1 MRSNA
6 CRRRISRCRRRS
18 AAATLT
24 SPPSCG
30 SCPRCAYT
38 WRWGAW
44 PTMRSSWR
52 AGSRAGA
59 TCSHTDANTCS
70 RERNACSIRIIAAA
84 TTPRPDGSPRRCSQL
99 SWRGPASSPA
109 SSCPRRCRLLRK
121 PPAMFDPK
129 EFIASLPRRPG
140 VYRMFGAARELL
152 YVGKARSLKDRVGTY
167 FAAGNV
173 HPKVQA
179 LTAQIDAIEVT
190 VTNSET
196 EALLLEYNLIKAH
209 KPRFNVVLRDDKS
222 FPYIHLYVE
231 HEFPRLEFYRGAKS
245 APGRYFGPFPSA
257 GAVRDT
263 LNQLQ
268 KLFRIRNCRD
278 SFFANR
284 SRPCLQHQIGR
295 CSAPCVGLITREG
308 YAQDMAAAVKV
319 LEGRSDEVNAELQAR
334 MEEAGERL
342 QFELA
347 ARIRD
352 QLAALKR
359 IQAQQV
365 VTAEGHRD
373 VDVFAIVGEAGE
385 YAVSVMLVRGGRNL
399 GTTSYF
405 PRAALAEAGEAL
417 ASFVMQYY
425 ASAEAPAQ
433 VLLGTPLEEAA
444 SLAELL
450 SSRTGRAVEV
460 RHPLRGMAVRWV
472 ELTRENAVQALR
484 MRFAQRQGMEEML
497 LDLSEVLDLPEPP
510 ARMECFDISHTGGEG
525 TVASCVVF
533 GPEGPLKKEY
543 RRFNISGV
551 TAGDLLLI
559 DGGAGQISQVH
570 AVLAELGYGDL
581 TLVGVAKG
589 PDRRPGQERLF
600 VHGAAAP
607 VTPAGHS
614 PAARLIQR
622 IRDEAHRFAISGHR
636 RKRARRYNESVL
648 EVVPGLGPA
657 KRRALLKHFGG
668 LQGVMRA
675 GVADLTQVAG
685 IGATL
690 ARSLYDHLHPGS

>member
-1 MRSNA
+1 V
-6 CRRRISRCRRRS
+6 
-18 AAATLT
+18 
-24 SPPSCG
+24 
-30 SCPRCAYT
+30 
-38 WRWGAW
+38 
-44 PTMRSSWR
+44 
-52 AGSRAGA
+52 
-59 TCSHTDANTCS
+59 
-70 RERNACSIRIIAAA
+70 
-84 TTPRPDGSPRRCSQL
+84 
-99 SWRGPASSPA
+99 
-109 SSCPRRCRLLRK
+109 
-121 PPAMFDPK
+121 FDPR
-129 EFIASLPRRPG
+129 EYIASLPKRPG
-140 VYRMFGAARELL
+140 VYRMFGAGHELL
-152 YVGKARSLKDRVGTY
+152 YVGKARSLRDRVGTY

-173 HPKVQA
+173 NPKVQA
-179 LTAQIDAIEVT
+179 LVQQITAIEVT

-222 FPYIHLYVE
+222 FPYIHLCAE
-231 HEFPRLEFYRGAKS
+231 HEFPRLMFYRGTRS
-245 APGRYFGPFPSA
+245 APGRYFGPFPNA

-295 CSAPCVGLITREG
+295 CSAPCVGLITRAA
-308 YAQDMAAAVKV
+308 YAEDMAAAVKV
-319 LEGRSDEVNAELQAR
+319 LDGRSDEVNAELQAR
-334 MEEAGERL
+334 MEEAGASL
-342 QFELA
+342 QFERA
-347 ARIRD
+347 AQIRD

-405 PRAALAEAGEAL
+405 PRAALAEADEAL

-425 ASAEAPAQ
+425 ASAEAPAE
-433 VLLGTPLEEAA
+433 VLLGNPLEDAA

-450 SSRTGRAVEV
+450 SSRTGHAVEV
-460 RHPLRGMAVRWV
+460 RHPQRGLAVRWV
-472 ELTRENAVQALR
+472 ELTQENAVQALR
-484 MRFAQRQGMEEML
+484 MRFAQRQGMDEML
-497 LDLSEVLDLPEPP
+497 QDLSEVLDLPEPP
-510 ARMECFDISHTGGEG
+510 VRLECFDISHTGGEG

-543 RRFNISGV
+543 RRFNITGV
-551 TAGDLLLI
+551 APGDDYAALRQALERRYKHVRQGEVQAPDLLLI

-589 PDRRPGQERLF
+589 PDRKPGQERLF
-600 VHGAAAP
+600 VYGVATP
-607 VTPAGHS
+607 VTPEGHS
-614 PAARLIQR
+614 PAARLVQR
-622 IRDEAHRFAISGHR
+622 IRDEAHRFAITGHR